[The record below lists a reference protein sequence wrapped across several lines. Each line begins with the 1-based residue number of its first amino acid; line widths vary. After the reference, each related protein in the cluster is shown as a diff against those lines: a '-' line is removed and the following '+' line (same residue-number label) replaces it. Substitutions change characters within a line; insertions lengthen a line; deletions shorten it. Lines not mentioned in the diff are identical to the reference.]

1 MATNVNLPE
10 GFVLDQSDQAPVA
23 SSPFNLPEGFV
34 LDQPNT
40 PQQPPEQMG
49 ALKAGALGLMSG
61 IPGAETA
68 VSAINAIGP
77 STYDVEH
84 QKLEDLKDKA
94 WEQQPF
100 AYGTGKVAG
109 FAGTGLVAPEGLA
122 GMALTGAGYGLDTAK
137 NLEEMPKEA
146 AIGGVTG
153 AAVGTIA
160 NKVIEPLI
168 TKVAPMAAK
177 GALSSLG
184 PSSEAIETKLANPE
198 ALTSAMGP
206 ESQADVLESLSNSLR
221 KVIGQDSKAALSK
234 LDPNSATAMVEL
246 NPLFSEIHQGL
257 TVEGTAVGPAQKAAL
272 DEISK
277 YSKSLYDI
285 SKQNGGQIPDNLMA
299 QIIRDIDDNTNW
311 TDQSQKVTNGALKQ
325 LRHGLDTM
333 LKENNPDYE
342 DAMKSVSQ
350 NAALLDK
357 LRRTFGLKFEP
368 GAGLTATDTTA
379 SKIANVLGENKSN
392 AQDVL
397 KQLTDLTGYDFLE
410 NAKNYGL
417 NQEFEGGGSGHGM
430 MGMTGPSI
438 IGHAL
443 GYGTGRMS
451 GLPGG
456 GLMGSLIGG
465 QVGRSIDGGALAG
478 RIIDGY
484 LNMKGSMA
492 DAGVTKAL
500 QTYGPILINAAK
512 QGGNNLAATHFV
524 LATSH
529 PEYQK
534 VMDHFQNVTSNEN
547 PQ

>member
-1 MATNVNLPE
+1 MAKPVKLPE
-10 GFVLDQSDQAPVA
+10 GFILDQSPTS
-23 SSPFNLPEGFV
+23 SSPSNLPEGFV
-34 LDQPNT
+34 LDQPGSQ
-40 PQQPPEQMG
+40 PQPSPEQMG

-61 IPGAETA
+61 VPGAETA
-68 VSAINAIGP
+68 ISGVKSAIGP
-77 STYDVEH
+77 NTYDVEH
-84 QKLEDLKDKA
+84 QQLEALKDKA
-94 WEQQPF
+94 WEEQPL

-122 GMALTGAGYGLDTAK
+122 GMALTGAGYGADVAQ
-137 NLEEMPKEA
+137 NLGDIPKSA
-146 AIGGVTG
+146 LLGAGTG
-153 AAVGTIA
+153 AAVGTVA
-160 NKVIEPLI
+160 NKVLEPLI

-184 PSSEAIETKLANPE
+184 PSSEAIETRLANPE
-198 ALTSAMGP
+198 TLSSAMGP
-206 ESQADVLESLSNSLR
+206 QSQADVLESLSNSLR
-221 KVIGQDSKAALSK
+221 KVIGQDSKSALSK
-234 LDPNSATAMVEL
+234 LSPSSYTDHTEIA
-246 NPLFSEIHQGL
+246 PLFDQIKQGL
-257 TVEGTAVGPAQKAAL
+257 ATDGVLVGPAQQNAVDSLGAFQ
-272 DEISK
+272 
-277 YSKSLYDI
+277 KSLETI
-285 SKQNGGQIPDNLMA
+285 AAKNNGYIPDTSLA
-299 QIIRDIDDNTNW
+299 QIVRDIDDNTNW
-311 TDQSQKVTNGALKQ
+311 TDQTQKVTNGALKQ

-333 LKENNPDYE
+333 LKENNPEYE
-342 DAMKSVSQ
+342 DAMKPVAQ

-368 GAGLTATDTTA
+368 GAGLTATDATA
-379 SKIANVLGENKSN
+379 SKISNVLGENKSN

-410 NAKNYGL
+410 NAKNYNLG
-417 NQEFEGGGSGHGM
+417 QEFEGGGGAV
-430 MGMTGPSI
+430 TSI

-443 GYGTGRMS
+443 GYGTGRMT

-456 GLMGSLIGG
+456 GLMGSLVGG

-484 LNMKGSMA
+484 LNIKGSMA
-492 DAGVTKAL
+492 DTGVTKAL

-534 VMDHFQNVTSNEN
+534 VMDHFQNNVSN